1 MSVLGGLRSGS
12 AKRCDAAAVWL
23 YSAAEISDE
32 KDVSVQVRG
41 IDNDAHSEIG

>member
-1 MSVLGGLRSGS
+1 M
-12 AKRCDAAAVWL
+12 RCCGRLAL
-23 YSAAEISDE
+23 LAAEISDE